1 MFFWGSYNFQAP
13 QLVENPNRPPLR
25 YPVYVPPA
33 PSMVSSAGDDAERLE
48 SLDAKRLVVKLVACG
63 QKHIVALVSPAE
75 RGTTTGTMGN
85 HDNNNNDN
93 NMEFTVYGMGS
104 NHSGQLGHRV
114 PEYTTTLTKL
124 HIEELLSAGTTITS
138 IACGNKHTLI
148 CTSAGGVFAA
158 GDNTFDQLGVR
169 TTVDGFTPVSGLAHI
184 RSVYAAGNVSF
195 ALDAK
200 GQVYSW
206 GEAQYGQ
213 LGHGDT
219 GERLDSRTLQEVRTN
234 VSVPTLIQWFVRH
247 RVCVLELAVGRTHM
261 VCRSQDAVYTCGDG
275 SYGKLGSGNT
285 SSSATPRCVS
295 FPPRADTEKLVGVAA
310 GDEHTLVLRV
320 ANLSHS
326 YTSTTNNNNN
336 NNTSSP
342 DPTCFT
348 SAVVYHFGRT
358 PRGDGQ
364 LTPNVIAAAPPTI
377 ARVMAGRGTL
387 SAALTHDGKL
397 CVWGKHGYAR
407 VSNGTPNGAPRASPQ
422 LVQALEPFVITDA
435 VVGGTF
441 VVAIADR
448 QRTTETKEK
457 TDKDGKRWDIVIP
470 HDDRP
475 EERDTDTA
483 GTSYEAS
490 VHAFL
495 TQYMGSALANTYIT
509 KIPPV
514 PPRTDH
520 NANAFV
526 PKGAHGLEVGQKVR
540 LWMTDIYALGTIL
553 QVLGNS
559 DEGGVKTT
567 NEEEAIKDE
576 RNENNEMS
584 SETEKNTE
592 NEKEHKPGCRFR
604 IEWQRDDWHEEEIT
618 LYSDDE
624 TLDEKNP
631 NRWQPIWFLQGRTKN
646 GEYVLDR

>member
-25 YPVYVPPA
+25 YPVYLPPA
-33 PSMVSSAGDDAERLE
+33 PSMVSSNNSNNNSNNNDEAAGLERI
-48 SLDAKRLVVKLVACG
+48 DKQRLIVKLVACG
-63 QKHIVALVSPAE
+63 QKHIVALVSTTE
-75 RGTTTGTMGN
+75 RETTGTMN
-85 HDNNNNDN
+85 SKEKEEDEDENKK
-93 NMEFTVYGMGS
+93 MEFTVYGMGS

-124 HIEELLSAGTTITS
+124 HIEELLSAGTSVTS

-148 CTSAGGVFAA
+148 CTSTGAVFAA

-184 RSVYAAGNVSF
+184 RSVHAAGNVSF

-219 GERLDSRTLQEVRTN
+219 GERLDPRSLQQVRTN

-247 RVCVLELAVGRTHM
+247 RVCVLEVAVGRTHM
-261 VCRSQDAVYTCGDG
+261 ICRSQDAVYTCGDG
-275 SYGKLGSGNT
+275 AYGKLGSGNT
-285 SSSATPRCVS
+285 SSSATPRCVA
-295 FPPRADTEKLVGVAA
+295 FPPRADNEKLVGVAA

-326 YTSTTNNNNN
+326 YTSATNNNNTN
-336 NNTSSP
+336 NNSTSP
-342 DPTCFT
+342 NPNCFT

-364 LTPNVIAAAPPTI
+364 LTPNVIATAPPSI
-377 ARVMAGRGTL
+377 ARVMAGRGTF

-397 CVWGKHGYAR
+397 YVWGKHGYAR
-407 VSNGTPNGAPRASPQ
+407 VTNATPNGAPRGGPQ

-435 VVGGTF
+435 AVGGTF
-441 VVAIADR
+441 VVAIAAK
-448 QRTTETKEK
+448 QRTSYTEQNEK
-457 TDKDGKRWDIVIP
+457 DENRWDIVIP
-470 HDDRP
+470 HDDRH
-475 EERDTDTA
+475 EERETDTT

-495 TQYMGSALANTYIT
+495 TQYMGSTLANAYIA
-509 KIPPV
+509 KIPPAT
-514 PPRTDH
+514 PRTDP

-526 PKGAHGLEVGQKVR
+526 PMGAHGIGVGQKLR
-540 LWMTDIYALGTIL
+540 LWMTDVYALGTAL
-553 QVLGNS
+553 QVLGDS
-559 DEGGVKTT
+559 DEGLTNT
-567 NEEEAIKDE
+567 NEEEEDTA
-576 RNENNEMS
+576 
-584 SETEKNTE
+584 
-592 NEKEHKPGCRFR
+592 NEKVGKLGCRFR
-604 IEWQRDDWHEEEIT
+604 IEWQRDDWHDEEIT

-631 NRWQPIWFLQGRTKN
+631 NRWQPLWFLQDKAMSS
-646 GEYVLDR
+646 EYILDS